1 MKQHKKKTPYSTI
14 TDAIASCS
22 TTLRVRSSRVVFFL
36 RVLSLGTM
44 DPTKYRCPSRMTSST
59 WLFRFKPKATT
70 FQTFANLQMNRHNA
84 AVCVL
89 GHNNASSTSNHFG
102 GSRLEIAAQIRVMR
116 RRIRLRHDG
125 RDVAAQNLLGV
136 AKQLLQ
142 TMIHELNHSHAV
154 DHHHGCIGF
163 QTTKR

>member
-1 MKQHKKKTPYSTI
+1 MKEKKKRAKPI

-22 TTLRVRSSRVVFFL
+22 TTLRVRSRRVVFFL

-59 WLFRFKPKATT
+59 WLFRFKPRK
-70 FQTFANLQMNRHNA
+70 FFLRFANLQMNRHNA